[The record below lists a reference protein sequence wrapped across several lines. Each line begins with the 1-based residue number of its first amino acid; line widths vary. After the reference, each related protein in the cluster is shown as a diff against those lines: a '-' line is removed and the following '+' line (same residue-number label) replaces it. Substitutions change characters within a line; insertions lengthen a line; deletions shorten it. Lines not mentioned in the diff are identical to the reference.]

1 MEWNE
6 CDNLYQIRKE
16 VLILH
21 MQWVNI
27 NVFYTHKSSL
37 DDIFIKGSELLQ
49 NDIKINPQP

>member
-21 MQWVNI
+21 VQWVNI